1 MKTSAAQAKSRYQI
15 VAADSSDDVALD

>member
-1 MKTSAAQAKSRYQI
+1 MKISAAQAKSRYQI

>member
-1 MKTSAAQAKSRYQI
+1 MKTGAAQAKARYQI

>member
-1 MKTSAAQAKSRYQI
+1 MKTSAAQPKSRYQI

>member
-1 MKTSAAQAKSRYQI
+1 MKTSAAQAKSHYQI